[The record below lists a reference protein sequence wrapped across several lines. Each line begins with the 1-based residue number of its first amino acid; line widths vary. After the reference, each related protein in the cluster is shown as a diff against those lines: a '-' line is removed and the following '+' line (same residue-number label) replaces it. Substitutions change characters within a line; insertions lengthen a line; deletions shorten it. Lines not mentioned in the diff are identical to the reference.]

1 MALSITINK
10 VAVADSFAAGTKVA
24 NIVISGGTSPYS
36 YSLASGGD
44 YFQIS
49 GTEVQ
54 VINEMNIIN
63 IQSFSVTATDST
75 SETALTVTS
84 DVVYPAITAKIQS
97 RFNSAGKIYKIT
109 QDIDLGH
116 GVLTVPYGCTLDFQ
130 GGNIINGAIILDRT
144 LVLPLGLN
152 ITKYISATITGTYAE
167 GQILYDVELKK
178 MKLWNGSA
186 WVNVDG
192 TALA

>member
-10 VAVADSFAAGTKVA
+10 VAVADSFASGTKVA
-24 NIVISGGTSPYS
+24 DIVVSGGTSPYA
-36 YSLASGGD
+36 YELATGGD

-54 VINEMNIIN
+54 VIADMNIDN

-75 SETALTVTS
+75 SEAALTVTS

-109 QDIDLGH
+109 QDIDLCH
-116 GVLTVPYGCTLDFQ
+116 GVLTVLYGCTLDFQ
-130 GGNIINGAIILDRT
+130 GGSISNGTITLNNTKIHPQGCNIADY
-144 LVLPLGLN
+144 
-152 ITKYISATITGTYAE
+152 ITATISGTYKE
-167 GQILYDVELKK
+167 GQILYDSSLKK
-178 MKLWNGSA
+178 MILFNGTD
-186 WVNVDG
+186 WVNLDG
-192 TALA
+192 TALS

>member
-24 NIVISGGTSPYS
+24 DIVVSGGTSPYS

-54 VINEMNIIN
+54 VINEMNISN

-75 SETALTVTS
+75 SGTALTVTS
-84 DVVYPAITAKIQS
+84 EEVYPNLTAAIQS
-97 RFNSAGKIYKIT
+97 RFNSPNKIYKIT

-116 GVLTVPYGCTLDFQ
+116 GVLTIPSSCTLDFQ
-130 GGNIINGAIILDRT
+130 GGSIRNG
-144 LVLPLGLN
+144 
-152 ITKYISATITGTYAE
+152 
-167 GQILYDVELKK
+167 
-178 MKLWNGSA
+178 
-186 WVNVDG
+186 NV
-192 TALA
+192 TFSSTFAA

>member
-10 VAVADSFAAGTKVA
+10 AAVAASFTAGTKVA
-24 NIVISGGTSPYS
+24 DIVVSGGTSPYS
-36 YSLASGGD
+36 YSLASGED
-44 YFQIS
+44 YFQIN

-54 VINEMNIIN
+54 VINEMNINN
-63 IQSFSVTATDST
+63 IQSFSITATDST

-116 GVLTVPYGCTLDFQ
+116 GILTVPSGCTLDFQ
-130 GGNIINGAIILDRT
+130 GGNITNGTIILDRT
-144 LVLPLGLN
+144 LVLPLGLD
-152 ITKYISATITGTYAE
+152 ITKYIYATITGTYAE

-186 WVNVDG
+186 WVNMDG
-192 TALA
+192 TALS

>member
-1 MALSITINK
+1 MVLNIRINK

-24 NIVISGGTSPYS
+24 DIVVSGGTSPYS

-44 YFQIS
+44 YFQIEE
-49 GTEVQ
+49 TEVR
-54 VINEMNIIN
+54 VIADMNIDN

-75 SETALTVTS
+75 SGTAQTGTS
-84 DVVYPAITAKIQS
+84 EEVYPNLTAAIQS

-116 GVLTVPYGCTLDFQ
+116 GVLTIPYGCTLDFQ
-130 GGNIINGAIILDRT
+130 GGNITNGTIILDRT
-144 LVLPLGLN
+144 LVLPLGLD

-186 WVNVDG
+186 WVNLDG
-192 TALA
+192 TALE

>member
-1 MALSITINK
+1 MALNITINK
-10 VAVADSFAAGTKVA
+10 VAVSDSFAAGTKIA
-24 NIVISGGTSPYS
+24 DIVVSGGTSPYS
-36 YSLASGGD
+36 YSLSSGGD

-54 VINEMNIIN
+54 VINEMNISN

-75 SETALTVTS
+75 SGTALTVTS
-84 DVVYPAITAKIQS
+84 EETYPNLTAEIQS

-116 GVLTVPYGCTLDFQ
+116 GVLTIPFSCTLDFQ
-130 GGNIINGAIILDRT
+130 GGNITNGTIILDRT

-186 WVNVDG
+186 WVNLDG
-192 TALA
+192 TALE

>member
-24 NIVISGGTSPYS
+24 DIVVSGGTSPYA
-36 YSLASGGD
+36 YELATGGD

-54 VINEMNIIN
+54 VKADMNIEN

-75 SETALTVTS
+75 SGTAQTGTS
-84 DVVYPAITAKIQS
+84 EEVYPNLTAAIQS
-97 RFNSAGKIYKIT
+97 RFNSGGKIYKIT

-116 GVLTVPYGCTLDFQ
+116 GVLTIPYGCTLDFQ
-130 GGNIINGAIILDRT
+130 GGRIINGTVQLKNT
-144 LVLPLGLN
+144 KVFPNGCN
-152 ITKYISATITGTYAE
+152 ISDYITATVEGRYKE
-167 GQILYDVELKK
+167 GQTLYDSSLKK

-186 WVNVDG
+186 WVNLDG
-192 TALA
+192 TALE